1 MTEQSH
7 IVGLIII
14 IIIIIII
21 KAQRQSILQ
30 VEDIFIITKVIDINE
45 EKEDKKEVEEKVK
58 VGYDDV
64 EEKEEKLRRR
74 RI

>member
-14 IIIIIII
+14 IIR
-21 KAQRQSILQ
+21 AQRQSILQ

-45 EKEDKKEVEEKVK
+45 EKADKKEVEEE
-58 VGYDDV
+58 DDD
-64 EEKEEKLRRR
+64 
-74 RI
+74 

>member
-1 MTEQSH
+1 M
-7 IVGLIII
+7 
-14 IIIIIII
+14 
-21 KAQRQSILQ
+21 
-30 VEDIFIITKVIDINE
+30 ITSTRVVNINK